1 MSITSTIA
9 ISGLDAASLRLQVSA
24 TNVANAMSSGPLP
37 DAPNAANY
45 PAAYSAQT
53 VVQTDVSG
61 GGTSASIAPAS
72 PGTVASY
79 DPTAPYADGNGMV
92 ASPNVDYVT
101 EAVQQMMAGMA
112 YAASASVLRSDT
124 QMTSAL
130 LNVMV

>member
-1 MSITSTIA
+1 MSIASTIA

-37 DAPNAANY
+37 DAPDASSY
-45 PAAYSAQT
+45 PAVYSAQT

-61 GGTSASIAPAS
+61 GGTSASIASES

-79 DPTAPYADGNGMV
+79 DPTAPYADSNGMV

-112 YAASASVLRSDT
+112 YAASAAVLRSDT